1 MIGVVQSEIVN
12 KIPVTRPIVSDR
24 PTIGIIES
32 ISTGF
37 DAVLHQP
44 WLMAIPLLLDL
55 FLWLG
60 PQIQA
65 GPLYDKI
72 APNIPA
78 LSTSAGADPDTQ
90 LAIQQAGQMVQDFF
104 TKFNL
109 FSWLSAGP
117 FGVPSLSAG
126 ADPAAKNV
134 FGVAPQAWQVGD
146 PGTYLLVVIGL
157 GVAGLFVAGLFWSM
171 ASNRILGKA
180 FDLPNLFR
188 SGVVLWIN
196 LMIFMAL
203 LIGAALV
210 LMVPLTLV
218 MALLGAL
225 SVGLASLAPAVAL
238 SLAMWALF
246 YVAFTIHG
254 VALYGLPLRKSAR
267 LSALVARVYFAP
279 TMGLIGLSLA
289 IYLGIGLI
297 WDNFPIDSWLW
308 LVAIAGHALVA
319 TGLFLASFVYYQNRS
334 SILLDVMKAA
344 QPPTTN

>member
-1 MIGVVQSEIVN
+1 MVQLAIVN
-12 KIPVTRPIVSDR
+12 KIPVTRQIVSDR

-65 GPLYDKI
+65 GPLYAKI
-72 APNIPA
+72 APSIPA
-78 LSTSAGADPDTQ
+78 LSTPVDADPDVQ
-90 LAIQQAGQMVQDFF
+90 LAMQQTGQMVKDFF

-109 FSWLSAGP
+109 FSCLSAGP
-117 FGVPSLSAG
+117 FGVPSLG
-126 ADPAAKNV
+126 AEAEPAAKNV
-134 FGVAPQAWQVGD
+134 LGMVPQAWQVGD
-146 PGTYLLVVIGL
+146 PGTYLFLVIGL
-157 GVAGLFVAGLFWSM
+157 GVAGLFVAGLFWAM
-171 ASNRILGKA
+171 ARQRILGGA

-188 SGVVLWIN
+188 SGLLLWIN
-196 LMIFMAL
+196 LVLFMTG
-203 LIGAALV
+203 LIGAALA
-210 LMVPLTLV
+210 LMVPLALV
-218 MALLGAL
+218 MTLLSDF
-225 SVGLASLAPAVAL
+225 SVELASLAPAVAL
-238 SLAMWALF
+238 SLLMWALF

-254 VALYGLPLRKSAR
+254 VALYRLPLRKSAR
-267 LSALVARVYFAP
+267 LSMLLGRVYFAP

-297 WDNFPIDSWLW
+297 WDSFPIDSWLW

-344 QPPTTN
+344 QPTTS

>member
-1 MIGVVQSEIVN
+1 MIGVVQLAIVN
-12 KIPVTRPIVSDR
+12 KIPVTRPIISDR

-60 PQIQA
+60 PQILA

-72 APNIPA
+72 APSIPA
-78 LSTSAGADPDTQ
+78 LSAPVGADPDTQ
-90 LAIQQAGQMVQDFF
+90 LAVQQVGQMVQDFF

-109 FSWLSAGP
+109 LSWLSAGP
-117 FGVPSLSAG
+117 FGVPSLGSG

-146 PGTYLLVVIGL
+146 PGTYFLLVVSL

-171 ASNRILGKA
+171 ASNRILGSA

-188 SGVVLWIN
+188 NGVMLWIN
-196 LMIFMAL
+196 LVIFMAA
-203 LIGAALV
+203 LIGAVVA
-210 LMVPLTLV
+210 LMVPLALV
-218 MALLGAL
+218 MTLLGAL

-238 SLAMWALF
+238 SLAMWVLF

-254 VALYGLPLRKSAR
+254 VALYRLPLRKSAR
-267 LSALVARVYFAP
+267 LSALVGRVYFAP

-334 SILLDVMKAA
+334 SILLDIMKAA